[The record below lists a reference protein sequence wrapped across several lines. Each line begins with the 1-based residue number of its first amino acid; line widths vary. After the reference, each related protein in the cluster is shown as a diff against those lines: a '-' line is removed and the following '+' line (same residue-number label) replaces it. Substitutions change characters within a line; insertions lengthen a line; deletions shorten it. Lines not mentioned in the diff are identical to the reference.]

1 MHATFADWLV
11 FIFHIINEVG
21 SDDLPKEIESLKG
34 PPLHWSENRT
44 LNGNWT
50 FLMVEISI
58 FPTCSGV

>member
-34 PPLHWSENRT
+34 PPRT
-44 LNGNWT
+44 GQKIVL
-50 FLMVEISI
+50 
-58 FPTCSGV
+58 